1 MEYPVEIL
9 QFSEKVINELWDL
22 SCNENQFMRPK
33 EMSGLIMT
41 GILYFEKVFPQY
53 LEENAEYYFICTN
66 TKRKNDY
73 MGGHWFRV
81 KHN

>member
-1 MEYPVEIL
+1 
-9 QFSEKVINELWDL
+9 
-22 SCNENQFMRPK
+22 MRPK

-73 MGGHWFRV
+73 MGGPLVSRETILNDTDYIVISSFLYQKEM

>member
-1 MEYPVEIL
+1 
-9 QFSEKVINELWDL
+9 
-22 SCNENQFMRPK
+22 MRPK

-41 GILYFEKVFPQY
+41 GILHFEKVFPQY

-81 KHN
+81 KQY